1 MMASKWMHL
10 LGTVLTPMES
20 LTQSQFCMNVYADQ
34 VYAFHLCIHEESP
47 FGFCVVHGTLGTY

>member
-34 VYAFHLCIHEESP
+34 VYAFHLCIHEE
-47 FGFCVVHGTLGTY
+47 